1 MSRFAFPPDLIA
13 GTGNKFLSMYCRKS
27 KDEKHE
33 KAFNTEIKE
42 TFNFS
47 KCYFIAIDFQIFNF

>member
-13 GTGNKFLSMYCRKS
+13 GIGSKCLSMYSRKS

-42 TFNFS
+42 TFDFS
-47 KCYFIAIDFQIFNF
+47 KC

>member
-13 GTGNKFLSMYCRKS
+13 GIGSKCLSMYSRKS

-42 TFNFS
+42 TF
-47 KCYFIAIDFQIFNF
+47 DFFEC